1 MIEQKMEPWI
11 HGSKKHLFQQYG
23 RGNDDAEFGR
33 WIESLADWTWFV
45 TRTFGPV
52 FTAGFNQI
60 GNATARRCLVDL
72 VVWSAAQRFAC
83 VFERQEGG
91 NIHLHALLA
100 GTKSI
105 NGHIAQERDI
115 IRYGISRWKQYK
127 PLGGAAG
134 YLGKYLT
141 KQEGVE
147 LYIGLE
153 GPYEEGE
160 FYEKRLR
167 RNGGHTKVLSSTL
180 GGLRV

>member
-1 MIEQKMEPWI
+1 MEKKMEPWI
-11 HGSKKHLFQQYG
+11 YGGKKHLFQEYG

-33 WIESLADWTWFV
+33 WIESLGEWRWFV
-45 TRTFGPV
+45 TRTFSA
-52 FTAGFNQI
+52 TYSTGFSQI

-72 VVWSAAQRFAC
+72 VVWSEAERFAC

-100 GTKSI
+100 GGKGI
-105 NGHIAQERDI
+105 NGAVAQERDN
-115 IRYGISRWKQYK
+115 IRFGLSRWKKYK
-127 PLGGAAG
+127 PSGGAAG

-147 LYIGLE
+147 LYIGLG
-153 GPYEEGE
+153 GPYEEDD
-160 FYEKRLR
+160 FMEKRLG
-167 RNGGHTKVLSSTL
+167 RNGGHSKVLSTTL